1 MREQIRDRKM
11 KHRIILLLFGL
22 ACLLAGCG
30 EYYYQQGKSFN
41 ECERDWE
48 DCLSELEG
56 QKYRR
61 ITDFGLYEYEF
72 MEDCMGRRGYR
83 LVTEDKLPLNAKRR
97 DPVMW
102 NIGLTRGRRQ
112 GTAGTREEQQL
123 NGQNAL
129 PR

>member
-1 MREQIRDRKM
+1 M
-11 KHRIILLLFGL
+11 KHRIIWLLFGL
-22 ACLLAGCG
+22 PCLIAGCG
-30 EYYYQQGKSFN
+30 EYYYQQGKSFDG
-41 ECERDWE
+41 CERDWE

-56 QKYRR
+56 LKYRR

-72 MEDCMGRRGYR
+72 MEDCMSRKGYR
-83 LVTEDKLPLNAKRR
+83 LVTENKLPLDVKRR

-112 GTAGTREEQQL
+112 GTAGTREDQQL